1 MRSMICRCARPK
13 LVAAL
18 GMALAMSLFA
28 GAQTTPTQT
37 TLAVRT
43 SQVAGHTQAR
53 ASIAVTDQNG
63 VPVHGLVAIEEGSR
77 QLAGVALDGSGQA
90 TADVDLSAGD
100 HTLRAVYIGS
110 AAAQSSESRPQ
121 AATASSST
129 TPDFQVT
136 VTSLQP
142 ASTLVPGSAGT
153 AIVTLTPV
161 NNAALTAP
169 MFITLSC
176 SGLPDQSSCTF
187 TPATLEILATTPT
200 SCNAGAPASACP
212 PTSSI
217 VIQTQAPGTAARLNN
232 PQHPGPGSSPIALA
246 ILFPGVFALGSL
258 AWGTRRR
265 RWLSRALVVAMVGA
279 VTVLGTSA
287 CNPQYNYFHHG
298 QPTNPPT
305 PAGNYTVT
313 VTAQSS
319 NGITAISRS
328 TTLAMTVK

>member
-1 MRSMICRCARPK
+1 MRSMIRRCARPK

-43 SQVAGHTQAR
+43 SKVAGHTQAR
-53 ASIAVTDQNG
+53 ASISVTDQNG
-63 VPVHGLVAIEEGSR
+63 APVHGLVAIEDGSR
-77 QLAGVALDGSGQA
+77 QLAEVALDGSGQA
-90 TADVDLSAGD
+90 TADIDLPAGE
-100 HTLRAVYIGS
+100 HSLRAVYVGS
-110 AAAQSSESRPQ
+110 ATAQSSESRPQ
-121 AATASSST
+121 DAAASTSTA
-129 TPDFQVT
+129 PDFQVT

-142 ASTLVPGSAGT
+142 STTLVPGSAGT
-153 AIVTLTPV
+153 ATVTLTPV

-187 TPATLEILATTPT
+187 TPATLEIVATTPT

-212 PTSSI
+212 PTSSM
-217 VIQTQAPGTAARLNN
+217 VIQTQAPGTAARLNL
-232 PQHPGPGSSPIALA
+232 PQHPGPGNSPIVLA
-246 ILFPGVFALGSL
+246 ILFPGVFALGGL
-258 AWGTRRR
+258 AWGTRRH
-265 RWLSRALVVAMVGA
+265 RWLSRALVIAMVGV

>member
-1 MRSMICRCARPK
+1 MIRRCARPK

-28 GAQTTPTQT
+28 RAQTTPTQT

-43 SQVAGHTQAR
+43 SKVAGHTQAR

-63 VPVHGLVAIEEGSR
+63 APVHGLVAIEEGSR
-77 QLAGVALDGSGQA
+77 QLAEVALDGSGQA
-90 TADVDLSAGD
+90 TAAIDLPAGE
-100 HTLRAVYIGS
+100 HSLRAVYVGS
-110 AAAQSSESRPQ
+110 ATAQSSESRPQ
-121 AATASSST
+121 AAAASTSMA
-129 TPDFQVT
+129 PDFQVT

-142 ASTLVPGSAGT
+142 STTLVPGSAGT
-153 AIVTLTPV
+153 ATVTLTPV

-187 TPATLEILATTPT
+187 TPATLEIVATTPT

-212 PTSSI
+212 PTSSM
-217 VIQTQAPGTAARLNN
+217 VIQTQAPGTAARLNI
-232 PQHPGPGSSPIALA
+232 PQHPGPGNSPIVLA
-246 ILFPGVFALGSL
+246 ILFPGVFVLGGL

-265 RWLSRALVVAMVGA
+265 RWLSRALVIAMVGM

-319 NGITAISRS
+319 NGITAINRS